1 MRAVELTAPRVFQLA
16 ERAIPECPSGY
27 ALVRVEAV
35 GVCGSDLHYYE
46 EGRIGETRIVRPL
59 VLGHEFAGRVERV
72 GEEASEDLVGKRVAV
87 EPGVSCGRCE
97 WCLRGDYNLCPRIEF
112 PGGPPHDG
120 ALREFIA
127 VPAASCFPVPEGFG
141 ADEAAAMEP
150 LSVATFTVDLAHIHA
165 GDTVAIFGL
174 GPIGILTGWCAR
186 IAGAERILG
195 ADLHSYRCEAAKGL
209 GAVDEAFDGV
219 DPLRAIVDATKGRG
233 VDAAIDA
240 ARSPDTAG
248 HACLAARPGGQVVLT
263 GISGNE
269 HDPIPVSAARR
280 KGLTMRWCRRFQHCY
295 PRAIAMT
302 DSGRINLRPML
313 THHFTLDETARA
325 FEMVSNAADGVLK
338 ATIMV

>member
-1 MRAVELTAPRVFQLA
+1 M
-16 ERAIPECPSGY
+16 PECPPGF

-46 EGRIGETRIVRPL
+46 EGRIGETRVSGPL
-59 VLGHEFAGRVERV
+59 VLGHEFAGQVERV
-72 GEEASEDLVGKRVAV
+72 GEGAPADLVGKRVAV

-127 VPAASCFPVPEGFG
+127 VPASSCFPVPDSFG

-150 LSVATFTVDLAHIHA
+150 LSVAIYTIDLAHIRA

-186 IAGAERILG
+186 IAGAGRILG
-195 ADLHSYRCEAAKGL
+195 ADLHAYRCESAKRL
-209 GAVDEAFDGV
+209 GAADETFDGR
-219 DPLRAIVDATKGRG
+219 DAIRAILDATKGRG
-233 VDAAIDA
+233 VDASIDA

-248 HACLAARPGGQVVLT
+248 QACLTARPGGRVVLT

-269 HDPIPVSAARR
+269 HDSFPVSAARR
-280 KGLTMRWCRRFQHCY
+280 KGLTVRWCRRFQHCY
-295 PRAIAMT
+295 PRAIAST

-313 THHFTLDETARA
+313 THHFRLDETARA